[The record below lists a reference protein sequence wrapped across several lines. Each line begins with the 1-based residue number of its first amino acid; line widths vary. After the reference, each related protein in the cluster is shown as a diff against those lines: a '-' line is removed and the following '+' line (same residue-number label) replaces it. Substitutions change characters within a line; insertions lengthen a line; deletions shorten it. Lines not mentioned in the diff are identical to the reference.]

1 MIGMFQTALKGALA
15 HKARLLLTSIAI
27 VLGVAFVS
35 GSFVFTDTIQAR
47 FDALFTDVYSGVDAT
62 VRAEGPQFGADV
74 TTEEAALPATL
85 VDDVRSLDD
94 VDAAEGYIRAFGQ
107 IIDANGTPVGGM
119 GPPTYVYTWIEQSEL
134 NPFRISD
141 GDGRAPTGAGELVV
155 DVATAQ
161 TAGLA
166 IGDAVEIQF
175 ATGTEPFTLVGVA
188 SFGDSNNLAGATI
201 SVIPR
206 ADAERIL
213 DMSGQV
219 TYIDIVAAEGVSQ
232 DALVASIQPILPSG
246 AEAVTGNQQTAEAI
260 AGFTE
265 GLGFLSIALL
275 GFAAVAV
282 FVGAFIIY
290 NTFRIIVAQRT
301 RELALLRALGASSR
315 QVVGVVLTEALVV
328 ALLASAVGM
337 LLGIGVAELIRAGM
351 EAAGFGPPE
360 GPLTVAPRTV
370 VVSMAV
376 GILVTAV
383 SALLPAL
390 QASRVPPVAAMSQK
404 VEHGDGRPN
413 RLPLRVGLLAVGIAA
428 VALGLV
434 TDQPLATGLGAALAV
449 VGVLLLAPLLTRP
462 LATTLGRPLP
472 GIVGQLARGN
482 TTRDPH
488 RTATTASALTVGIAL
503 VVFTAIFASSAKDS
517 ISRTVQDSFA
527 SDLTVTSSNF
537 FMAVSPEAMDAI
549 ASVGQVDVA
558 SPIWA
563 GPARVAG
570 TEGTLAAV
578 DSSTVDVVYNASASI
593 DLADLGAGVLVEES
607 ALAQL
612 GAVVGDA
619 VPVELPSG
627 AQADLVVAGTHTD
640 AQLGTFAVDR
650 STWQR
655 LGGSEDAAAVLVALA
670 PDVALEDGQ
679 AAVETAL
686 AGFPSLTV
694 STTDEQ
700 VAATVAQ
707 VDSFLVLFTG
717 LLGLALLIA
726 ILGIA
731 NTLALSIVERT
742 RELGLLRAVGMSRG
756 QVRWLITDEAV
767 LTALFGAVV
776 GSALGLALGW
786 VIVTAFAEDG
796 LSTFSVPL
804 AQVGLW
810 LAVSAL
816 AGVVAAALPARKASR
831 LDVLR
836 AISYE

>member
-1 MIGMFQTALKGALA
+1 MIAVFTTALKGALA

-47 FDALFTDVYSGVDAT
+47 FDALFTDVYAGVDAT
-62 VRAEGPQFGADV
+62 VRAEGPEFGADV
-74 TTEEAALPATL
+74 TIEEAALPASL
-85 VDDVRSLDD
+85 VDDVRALDD
-94 VDAAEGYIRAFGQ
+94 VQAAEGYLRTFGQ
-107 IIDANGTPVGGM
+107 IIDADGTPVGGM
-119 GPPTYVYTWIEQSEL
+119 GPPTYAYTWIEDPEL
-134 NPFRISD
+134 NPFTISE
-141 GDGRAPTGAGELVV
+141 GDGRAPIATGEVVV

-161 TAGLA
+161 SAGLA
-166 IGDAVEIQF
+166 VGDPVQIQF

-201 SVIPR
+201 SVIPQ
-206 ADAERIL
+206 ADAARIL
-213 DMSGQV
+213 DLSDQV
-219 TYIDIVAAEGVSQ
+219 TFIDVVAAAGVSQ
-232 DALVASIQPILPSG
+232 DALVTSLQPTLPAG
-246 AEAVTGNQQTAEAI
+246 AEAVTGDQQTAEAI

-265 GLGFLSIALL
+265 GLGFMSVALL

-282 FVGAFIIY
+282 LVGAFIIY

-315 QVVGVVLTEALVV
+315 QVVGVVLSEALAIGV
-328 ALLASAVGM
+328 LASAVGM

-351 EAAGFGPPE
+351 DAVGFGPPE
-360 GPLTVAPRTV
+360 GPLTVAPRTI

-376 GILVTAV
+376 GIVVTAV

-390 QASRVPPVAAMSQK
+390 QASRVPPVAAMAQD
-404 VEHGDGRPN
+404 VAHGDGRAA
-413 RLPLRVGLLAVGIAA
+413 RLPMRVALLVLGIVGI
-428 VALGLV
+428 ALGLV
-434 TDQPLATGLGAALAV
+434 LDQPLATGIGAALAV

-462 LATTLGRPLP
+462 VATTLGRPLP

-517 ISRTVQDSFA
+517 ISTTVEESFA
-527 SDLTVTSSNF
+527 ADLTVTSSNL
-537 FMAVSPEAMDAI
+537 FMAISPEARAGISSADEVDI
-549 ASVGQVDVA
+549 ASPLW
-558 SPIWA
+558 S
-563 GPARVAG
+563 GPARVEG
-570 TEGTLAAV
+570 VEGTMVAV
-578 DSSTVDVVYNASASI
+578 DGATVDSVYRASASI
-593 DLADLGAGVLVEES
+593 ALADLGTGVLVEES
-607 ALAQL
+607 ALTQL
-612 GAVVGDA
+612 GAA
-619 VPVELPSG
+619 VSDTVAVELPSG
-627 AQADLVVAGTHTD
+627 QQADLVVAGTHTD
-640 AQLGTFAVDR
+640 AQLGTLAVDAA
-650 STWQR
+650 TWQH
-655 LGGSEDAAAVLVALA
+655 LAGSPDAAAVLIALA
-670 PDVALEDGQ
+670 PGVALGAGQ
-679 AAVETAL
+679 SAVESAL

-694 STTDEQ
+694 STIDEQ
-700 VAATVAQ
+700 VATAAAQ
-707 VDSFLVLFTG
+707 VDSLLVLFTG

-767 LTALFGAVV
+767 LTALFGAVI
-776 GSALGLALGW
+776 GSAIGLALGW
-786 VIVTAFAEDG
+786 VLVTAFAEDG
-796 LSTFSVPL
+796 LSTFSVPV

-810 LAVSAL
+810 LVVSAV
-816 AGVVAAALPARKASR
+816 AGVAAAALPARKASR